1 MNDPQTER
9 RRAALLAILSEGKVK
24 SQGEL
29 IEKLEAQGFA
39 VSQPVVSRDLRK
51 LRVAKRGG
59 TYQLLDDERVTPLT
73 SLKSLLRGEAAVPHL
88 VLVRCEPG
96 AANAVARALEAED
109 IDGVLGTIAGD
120 DTVLVIVATAGV
132 ARRVRRTVADLLES

>member
-1 MNDPQTER
+1 MNDPQTEG
-9 RRAALLAILSEGKVK
+9 RRAALLAILAEGKVR

-29 IEKLEAQGFA
+29 IERLEAQGFV

-51 LRVAKRGG
+51 LRAAKRAG

-73 SLKSLLRGEAAVPHL
+73 TLKSLLRGEAAVPHL
-88 VLVRCEPG
+88 ALVRCEPG

-109 IDGVLGTIAGD
+109 LDGVLGTIAGD
-120 DTVLVIVATAGV
+120 DTVLVIVASPGA
-132 ARRVRRTVADLLES
+132 ARRVRRRVAELLES

>member
-9 RRAALLAILSEGKVK
+9 RRAALLAILSDGKVK

-88 VLVRCEPG
+88 ALVRCEPG

>member
-88 VLVRCEPG
+88 ALVRCEPG